1 MIGRFIRCKLII
13 ELGKTTVASYN
24 INQTRELLL
33 KVWSVLLMGL
43 YGVGF
48 LREKMLVQQ
57 AEALKV
63 DVLPDLAKLFFFA
76 LMFVA
81 FLIDIVEMREDKE
94 KAYRFLFLSLV
105 LGGLSATI
113 SAMQY
118 HAFSWVL
125 GG

>member
-1 MIGRFIRCKLII
+1 M
-13 ELGKTTVASYN
+13 TSHN
-24 INQTRELLL
+24 IYQTKELLF

-48 LREKMLVQQ
+48 LREKMLIQQ
-57 AEALKV
+57 TEALEV
-63 DVLPDLAKLFFFA
+63 DVLPDIAKLLFFA

-94 KAYRFLFLSLV
+94 KAYRFLFLSLM

-118 HAFSWVL
+118 HALSWIL
-125 GG
+125 GL

>member
-1 MIGRFIRCKLII
+1 M
-13 ELGKTTVASYN
+13 ASYN
-24 INQTRELLL
+24 INQTRELVL

-43 YGVGF
+43 YGIGF

-63 DVLPDLAKLFFFA
+63 DVLSDVAKLFFFA

-94 KAYRFLFLSLV
+94 KAYRFLLLSLM

-118 HAFSWVL
+118 HALSWVL
-125 GG
+125 GV

>member
-1 MIGRFIRCKLII
+1 MIGHNIRCKLINV
-13 ELGKTTVASYN
+13 LGKTTVTTYN

-48 LREKMLVQQ
+48 LREKMLVQE

-63 DVLPDLAKLFFFA
+63 DVLPDVAKLFFFS

-94 KAYRFLFLSLV
+94 KAYRFLFLSLM

-118 HAFSWVL
+118 HALSWVL
-125 GG
+125 GV

>member
-1 MIGRFIRCKLII
+1 M
-13 ELGKTTVASYN
+13 ASYN
-24 INQTRELLL
+24 MDQTRGMLL

-48 LREKMLVQQ
+48 IREKMLAQPV
-57 AEALKV
+57 EALNV
-63 DVLPDLAKLFFFA
+63 DLLPDVATLFFFS

-81 FLIDIVEMREDKE
+81 FLIDIVEMRENKE
-94 KAYRFLFLSLV
+94 KAYRFLFLSLM

-118 HAFSWVL
+118 HVFSWFL

>member
-1 MIGRFIRCKLII
+1 LSQGEEFA
-13 ELGKTTVASYN
+13 VASYK
-24 INQTRELLL
+24 IEQTRELLL
-33 KVWSVLLMGL
+33 KVWTALLMGS

-48 LREKMLVQQ
+48 LHEKMLVEQ
-57 AEALKV
+57 AEALKAGI
-63 DVLPDLAKLFFFA
+63 LPDVAKLLFFT

-94 KAYRFLFLSLV
+94 KAYHFLFLSLI
-105 LGGLSATI
+105 LGGFSATI

-118 HAFSWVL
+118 HALAWVL

>member
-1 MIGRFIRCKLII
+1 MA
-13 ELGKTTVASYN
+13 TYN
-24 INQTRELLL
+24 IDQTRELLL
-33 KVWSVLLMGL
+33 KVWSVLLTGL

-63 DVLPDLAKLFFFA
+63 DVLSDVAKLFFFA

-81 FLIDIVEMREDKE
+81 FLIDIVEMRQDKQ
-94 KAYRFLFLSLV
+94 KAYLFLFLSLMF
-105 LGGLSATI
+105 GGLSATI

-118 HAFSWVL
+118 HALSWVL
-125 GG
+125 GV

>member
-1 MIGRFIRCKLII
+1 M
-13 ELGKTTVASYN
+13 ASFN
-24 INQTRELLL
+24 IDQTRELLL
-33 KVWSVLLMGL
+33 KIWSILLMGL
-43 YGVGF
+43 YVVGF

-63 DVLPDLAKLFFFA
+63 DVLSDVAKLFFFA

-94 KAYRFLFLSLV
+94 KAYRFLFLSLM

-118 HAFSWVL
+118 HALSWIL
-125 GG
+125 GL

>member
-1 MIGRFIRCKLII
+1 MIGHNIRCKLII
-13 ELGKTTVASYN
+13 NFGKTTVASYN

-43 YGVGF
+43 YGIGF

-57 AEALKV
+57 AEALKI
-63 DVLPDLAKLFFFA
+63 DVLSDVAKLLFFA

-81 FLIDIVEMREDKE
+81 FLIDIVEMRQDKE
-94 KAYRFLFLSLV
+94 KAYLFLFLSLM

-113 SAMQY
+113 SGMQY
-118 HAFSWVL
+118 HALSWVL
-125 GG
+125 GV

>member
-1 MIGRFIRCKLII
+1 M
-13 ELGKTTVASYN
+13 ASYN

-43 YGVGF
+43 YGIGF

-63 DVLPDLAKLFFFA
+63 DVLSDVAKLFFFA

-81 FLIDIVEMREDKE
+81 FLIDIVEMRQDKQ
-94 KAYRFLFLSLV
+94 KAYLFLFLSLM

-118 HAFSWVL
+118 HTISWGL
-125 GG
+125 GA